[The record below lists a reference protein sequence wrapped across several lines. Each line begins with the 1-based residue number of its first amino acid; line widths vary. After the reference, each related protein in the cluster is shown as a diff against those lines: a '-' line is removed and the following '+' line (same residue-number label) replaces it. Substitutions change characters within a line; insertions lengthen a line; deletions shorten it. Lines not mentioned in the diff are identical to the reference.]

1 MTATI
6 LTTTATAEV
15 TAAVATFM
23 DYVNR
28 GDLANMLAMYS
39 DDASILP
46 PSGNSLYGRSAFTPF
61 WQHMLENVGFSNVR
75 YTIERLDPIAEDTV
89 VEMTQFQVDIA
100 GQSTQGK
107 YVVIWKKQQG
117 EWKLYID
124 IFNVAI

>member
-6 LTTTATAEV
+6 TATTTTAEV
-15 TAAVATFM
+15 TAAVAIFM

-39 DDASILP
+39 DEASILP
-46 PSGNSLYGRSAFTPF
+46 PSGNSLYGRAAFTPF

-75 YTIERLDPIAEDTV
+75 YSIEKLEQLAEDTV
-89 VEMTQFQVDIA
+89 AEMTQFQVDIA
-100 GQSTQGK
+100 GQATQGK

-117 EWKLYID
+117 QWKLHID